1 MPNYSEEYKLECV
14 GKLELLNKR
23 GTINLE
29 GVQIKNVRE
38 LVKFLGISSYS
49 IYKWYKEIQYLARN
63 MDLELVKKELAKSM
77 DLEVL
82 GFEGEGDVIP
92 DFSIENKEMRIELA
106 MNEKRDDVIDE
117 NTYGFKVL
125 KEIETPK
132 VEFGT
137 RFWQF
142 VAKNMGIKNYAMP
155 LKQLKMK
162 VGMELINGSGLVEN
176 GVREELRIE

>member
-14 GKLELLNKR
+14 GKLELLNEK
-23 GTINLE
+23 GTINLD

-63 MDLELVKKELAKSM
+63 MDLELVKKDLAESM

-92 DFSIENKEMRIELA
+92 DFSIENKEMREA
-106 MNEKRDDVIDE
+106 
-117 NTYGFKVL
+117 FKPN
-125 KEIETPK
+125 EIEPMTFK
-132 VEFGT
+132 MGT
-137 RFWQF
+137 TFFQTL
-142 VAKNMGIKNYAMP
+142 AQGLGIKKYRMP
-155 LKQLKMK
+155 LKQLYLNI
-162 VGMELINGSGLVEN
+162 GTELIKMSGLVEN

>member
-14 GKLELLNKR
+14 GKLELLKEK
-23 GTINLE
+23 GTINLD

-63 MDLELVKKELAKSM
+63 IDLEIVKKELAELM

-92 DFSIENKEMRIELA
+92 DFSTENKEMRGGMKEGV
-106 MNEKRDDVIDE
+106 NFYDDSDM
-117 NTYGFKVL
+117 GL
-125 KEIETPK
+125 PDSEIEPMTFK
-132 VEFGT
+132 MGT
-137 RFWQF
+137 TFFQTL
-142 VAKNMGIKNYAMP
+142 AQGLGIKKYRMP
-155 LKQLKMK
+155 LKQLYLNI
-162 VGMELINGSGLVEN
+162 GSELIKMSGLVEN